1 MYTIVQMMN
10 VPEKYFHDRLILL
23 ILSVNSFVVLLNSVL
38 ILLRLDSSSNDSYIV
53 QYRANLG
60 LSGFEVGSSLT
71 FFSFIAFSVL
81 VLVGN
86 TILSMRIYPSHRRY
100 SVLLLALGTLVIVLS
115 LIVTNALLVL
125 R

>member
-1 MYTIVQMMN
+1 MIQ

-23 ILSVNSFVVLLNSVL
+23 LLSVNTFVVLLNTVL
-38 ILLRLDSSSNDSYIV
+38 VLLRLDTGRADSFIV

-60 LSGFEVGSSLT
+60 LSGFEVGSATT
-71 FFSFIAFSVL
+71 FWSFILFGVL

-86 TILSMRIYPSHRRY
+86 TLLSMRIYEMHRRY
-100 SVLLLALGTLVIVLS
+100 ALVILALSTLLIVLT
-115 LIVTNALLVL
+115 LIVTNALLTL

>member
-1 MYTIVQMMN
+1 MK

-23 ILSVNSFVVLLNSVL
+23 ILSINTFVVLLNTVL
-38 ILLRLDSSSNDSYIV
+38 ILLRLDSGRTDSYIV

-60 LSGFEVGSSLT
+60 LSGFEVGSSAT
-71 FFSFIAFSVL
+71 FFTFIIFAVF

-86 TILSMRIYPSHRRY
+86 TVLSMRIYPSHRRY
-100 SVLLLALGTLVIVLS
+100 AVTILALATLIIILT

>member
-1 MYTIVQMMN
+1 MKA
-10 VPEKYFHDRLILL
+10 PEKYFHDRLILL
-23 ILSVNSFVVLLNSVL
+23 ILSVNTFIVLLNTVL
-38 ILLRLDSSSNDSYIV
+38 ILLRLDSSRTDSYIV

-81 VLVGN
+81 VLLGN

-100 SVLLLALGTLVIVLS
+100 GVVMLALGTLVIVLS

>member
-1 MYTIVQMMN
+1 MN

-23 ILSVNSFVVLLNSVL
+23 ILSINSFVVLLNAVL
-38 ILLRLDSSSNDSYIV
+38 ILLRLDGSSTDSYIV

-60 LSGFEVGSSLT
+60 LSGFEVGSSTT
-71 FFSFIAFSVL
+71 FFSFILFSVL
-81 VLVGN
+81 MLIGTAV
-86 TILSMRIYPSHRRY
+86 LSMRIYPSHRRY
-100 SVLLLALGTLVIVLS
+100 GVTILALGTLVIVLS

>member
-1 MYTIVQMMN
+1 MLK

-23 ILSVNSFVVLLNSVL
+23 ILSINTFVALLNTVL
-38 ILLRLDSSSNDSYIV
+38 ILLRLDSTRTDSYIV

-60 LSGFEVGSSLT
+60 LSGFEVGSSAT
-71 FFSFIAFSVL
+71 FFSFIIFLALMV
-81 VLVGN
+81 VG
-86 TILSMRIYPSHRRY
+86 TAILSMRIYPSHRRY
-100 SVLLLALGTLVIVLS
+100 GVTMLALGTLVIVLS

>member
-1 MYTIVQMMN
+1 MLN

-23 ILSVNSFVVLLNSVL
+23 ILSINTFVVLLNSVL
-38 ILLRLDSSSNDSYIV
+38 ILLRLDGSQTDSYIV

-60 LSGFEVGSSLT
+60 LSGFEVGSSAT

-81 VLVGN
+81 MLVG
-86 TILSMRIYPSHRRY
+86 TAILSMRIYTSHRRY
-100 SVLLLALGTLVIVLS
+100 GVTILALGTLVIVLS
-115 LIVTNALLVL
+115 MIVTNALLVL

>member
-1 MYTIVQMMN
+1 MLK

-23 ILSVNSFVVLLNSVL
+23 ILSVNTFVVLLNTVL
-38 ILLRLDSSSNDSYIV
+38 ILLRLDSARTDSYIV

-60 LSGFEVGSSLT
+60 LSGFDVGSSTT
-71 FFSFIAFSVL
+71 FWSFILFSVL

-86 TILSMRIYPSHRRY
+86 VILSMRIYEMHRRFA
-100 SVLLLALGTLVIVLS
+100 VVILALSTLIIVLS

>member
-1 MYTIVQMMN
+1 MMN

-23 ILSVNSFVVLLNSVL
+23 ILSVNTFVVLLNTVL
-38 ILLRLDSSSNDSYIV
+38 ILLRLDSSRTDSYIV

-60 LSGFEVGSSLT
+60 LSGFEVGGSAT
-71 FFSFIAFSVL
+71 FWSFILFSVL

-86 TILSMRIYPSHRRY
+86 ALLSMRIYPSHRRY
-100 SVLLLALGTLVIVLS
+100 AVTILALSTLVIVLS

>member
-1 MYTIVQMMN
+1 MFK

-23 ILSVNSFVVLLNSVL
+23 LLSINSFVVILNTVL
-38 ILLRLDSSSNDSYIV
+38 ILLRLDSSRTDSYIV

-60 LSGFEVGSSLT
+60 LSGFEVGTSAT
-71 FFSFIAFSVL
+71 FWTFILFGLL

-86 TILSMRIYPSHRRY
+86 TVLSMRIYEMHRRFAL
-100 SVLLLALGTLVIVLS
+100 VILALSTLVIVLS
-115 LIVTNALLVL
+115 LIVTNALLTL

>member
-1 MYTIVQMMN
+1 MK

-23 ILSVNSFVVLLNSVL
+23 ILSINTFVVLLNSIV
-38 ILLRLDSSSNDSYIV
+38 ILLRLDSSRTDSYIV

-60 LSGFEVGSSLT
+60 LSGFGVGTSTTFYSFIIFTLLLLLGSS
-71 FFSFIAFSVL
+71 V
-81 VLVGN
+81 
-86 TILSMRIYPSHRRY
+86 LSMRIYAIHRKY
-100 SVLLLALGTLVIVLS
+100 AVTILTLSTLIIVLS